1 LAVFERQARCYSL
14 PPVLSQDLIRRI
26 VLNLVP
32 MVLSL
37 SVHEFCHAL
46 VADKLGDDTP
56 RRQGR
61 LTLSPLEH
69 YDLFGTILVPVLSA
83 VLGGFSFI
91 GWARPVQVVPSN
103 LTRRFSMRTG
113 MALVAIAGPLSN
125 LTLAVLSV
133 ASLATLAKVAPAMF
147 FAQDGR
153 GALVY
158 LLRAMYV
165 LNVGLFVFNLLPI
178 PPLDGSRLLPRR
190 LDAVQEVLAPM
201 GMLLLLLIIW
211 SDTLRGFLVDRPMR
225 FIGHGLELL
234 FGVRM
239 GGVF

>member
-1 LAVFERQARCYSL
+1 
-14 PPVLSQDLIRRI
+14 VLSPDLIRSI

-37 SVHEFCHAL
+37 SVHEFAHAL

-69 YDLFGTILVPVLSA
+69 YDVFGTILVPVAA
-83 VLGGFSFI
+83 VVFGGFSFI
-91 GWARPVQVVPSN
+91 GWARPVQVSPTGF
-103 LTRRFSMRTG
+103 TRRVSMRTG

-125 LTLAVLSV
+125 LA
-133 ASLATLAKVAPAMF
+133 LATLSVGALAVILRVSPAMM

-190 LDAVQEVLAPM
+190 FDSLQETIAPM
-201 GMLLLLLIIW
+201 SVMLLLVILY
-211 SDTLRGFLVDRPMR
+211 SVTLRTWLIEKPVRLV
-225 FIGHGLELL
+225 GGGLEAL
-234 FGVRM
+234 FALPARVLS
-239 GGVF
+239 